1 MNPGNDELSTTS
13 YSSISDDLVEKVTSV
28 AESKG
33 ITILRFAYDEAV
45 TELCDE
51 MDNGLE
57 INPWPA
63 SRPGLSKSKITVRMS
78 NDIADR
84 MKACSRKH
92 GARPGIFFRV
102 ALIRWL
108 RRNGVDYQH

>member
-63 SRPGLSKSKITVRMS
+63 SRPGLSKVKITVRMS
-78 NDIADR
+78 LDISDR
-84 MKACSRKH
+84 MKTTARRH
-92 GARPGIFFRV
+92 GTRPGTFFRV

-108 RRNGVDYQH
+108 RRNGVEYED

>member
-1 MNPGNDELSTTS
+1 MNSEKDELSTTS
-13 YSSISDDLVEKVTSV
+13 YSSITNDLIEEVSKI

-51 MDNGLE
+51 LEQGLVV
-57 INPWPA
+57 NPWPA
-63 SRPGLSKSKITVRMS
+63 SRPGLSKAKITVRMS
-78 NDIADR
+78 QDITDR
-84 MKACSRKH
+84 MRAKAREHRTK
-92 GARPGIFFRV
+92 PGIFFRV

-108 RRNGVDYQH
+108 ARHGVEYKH

>member
-1 MNPGNDELSTTS
+1 MNPGKDELSTTS
-13 YSSISDDLVEKVTSV
+13 YSSITDDLIEKVSEV

-51 MDNGLE
+51 LDGGVV
-57 INPWPA
+57 IDPWPA
-63 SRPGLSKSKITVRMS
+63 SRPGLAKAKVTVRMS
-78 NDIADR
+78 HGIAQR
-84 MKACSRKH
+84 MRETAKRHATRS
-92 GARPGIFFRV
+92 GIFFRV

-108 RRNGVDYQH
+108 KRHGIEYRD

>member
-13 YSSISDDLVEKVTSV
+13 YSSITEALIEKVSEV

-33 ITILRFAYDEAV
+33 ITILRFAYDDAV

-51 MDNGLE
+51 LDKGLV
-57 INPWPA
+57 IDPWPA
-63 SRPGLSKSKITVRMS
+63 SRPGLSRSKVTVRMS
-78 NDIADR
+78 VDIAER
-84 MKACSRKH
+84 MKKTAKKH
-92 GARPGIFFRV
+92 GTRPGTFFRV

-108 RRNGVDYQH
+108 GRHGVEYRD

>member
-1 MNPGNDELSTTS
+1 MNPEKDELSTTS
-13 YSSISDDLVEKVTSV
+13 YSSITNDLIEKVSEI

-51 MDNGLE
+51 LDQGLA
-57 INPWPA
+57 IDPWPA
-63 SRPGLSKSKITVRMS
+63 SRPGLSKAKITVRMS
-78 NDIADR
+78 QDIAKR
-84 MKACSRKH
+84 MRDQASAQRTK
-92 GARPGIFFRV
+92 PGIFFRV

-108 RRNGVDYQH
+108 ARHGVEYKH

>member
-1 MNPGNDELSTTS
+1 MNPGNDELTTTS
-13 YSSISDDLVEKVTSV
+13 YSSITDDLIEKVTSV

-33 ITILRFAYDEAV
+33 ITILRFAYDEAI
-45 TELCDE
+45 TDLCDE
-51 MDNGLE
+51 LGKGLE

-84 MKACSRKH
+84 MKTCSRKH
-92 GARPGIFFRV
+92 GTRPGTFFRV

-108 RRNGVDYQH
+108 RRNGVQYQD